1 MSKFRVA
8 VVGAGFSGLSHLRA
22 LRQLPQVEVVAVV
35 DKSPE
40 HARAAAEQLGGATCF
55 EDYHAMFRK
64 AAPDAIH
71 NCTPNEAHSEV
82 TLAALDHAIHVLSEK
97 PLGMNGQ
104 ETRSLV
110 DAAGRTGAVTA
121 VCFNYRYYPLVR
133 EMRATLAR
141 DPAAAPH
148 LVHGSYLQDWLLLNT
163 DWNWRLESAR
173 GGRSRA
179 VADIGSHWIDL
190 VQFVI
195 GQEVVEVTAQL
206 GRLHSERLRPVH
218 EEATFSTGEQLE
230 RRSVAIDTE
239 DFGCALL
246 RFASGCLGT
255 MTVSQVSPGRKNSL
269 QFEIDT
275 PGAAFTWNQE
285 DPNQLWIGRRGEPNQ
300 VVLRDPSLL
309 SEGHQFSRLPAGHP
323 EGWLDTLVGLFT
335 DFYAAVDARRTDTP
349 YQSSFASFNDGH
361 HIELI
366 MEAILESN
374 ELHRAVRVGTA

>member
-1 MSKFRVA
+1 MSKIRVA
-8 VVGAGFSGLSHLRA
+8 VVGAGFSGTSHLRA
-22 LRQLPQVEVVAVV
+22 LRQVPQVDIVAVV
-35 DKSPE
+35 DTSPE
-40 HARAAAEQLGGATCF
+40 HARAAAEQLGCAAYF
-55 EDYHAMFRK
+55 DDYERMFRE

-71 NCTPNEAHSEV
+71 NCTPNEAHCDV
-82 TLAALDHAIHVLSEK
+82 TLAALAHNVHVLSEK

-104 ETRSLV
+104 ETRTLV
-110 DAAGRTGAVTA
+110 DAAQSTDVVTA

-133 EMRATLAR
+133 ETRATLAG

-190 VQFVI
+190 VQFVV

-206 GRLHSERLRPVH
+206 GRLHDQRLRPVH
-218 EEATFSTGEQLE
+218 EAATFSTGGQVE
-230 RRSVAIDTE
+230 RQAVAIDTE
-239 DFGCALL
+239 DFGGVLL
-246 RFASGCLGT
+246 RFASGCLGA
-255 MTVSQVSPGRKNSL
+255 MTVSQVSAGRKNSL

-285 DPNQLWIGRRGEPNQ
+285 DPNRLLIGRRGEPDQ
-300 VVLRDPSLL
+300 VMLRDPSLL
-309 SEGHQFSRLPAGHP
+309 TDGSRFSRLPAGHP

-335 DFYAAVDARRTDTP
+335 DFYAAASAKQKGET
-349 YQSSFASFNDGH
+349 YQASFATFEDGH
-361 HIELI
+361 RIELI

-374 ELHRAVRVGTA
+374 DLHRAVTVGA